1 MSHKGRQWP
10 DLGPIIKSMFPK
22 TKVFTKGCPRMP
34 RVDEEQRGGIHPRSH
49 CVPCRPWQGGA
60 WQGGSWQGGAW
71 QGEWPSGCKEVLPP
85 WPTADW
91 RPQKL
96 FCSSK
101 WKSQPSSQVW
111 KSNFCAI
118 EIHYYFRWR
127 KKTIFCPLPIFF
139 IGDTLDFNLSKC
151 DVFRWKSG

>member
-1 MSHKGRQWP
+1 MEGVTDKHNQWS
-10 DLGPIIKSMFPK
+10 DSGPIKNMFPK

-34 RVDEEQRGGIHPRSH
+34 RVDEEQRRGIHPRSH
-49 CVPCRPWQGGA
+49 CVPCTPWQGGP
-60 WQGGSWQGGAW
+60 WQGGAW

-85 WPTADW
+85 WPSADW

-111 KSNFCAI
+111 KSNFCVT

-127 KKTIFCPLPIFF
+127 KKSSSVPDSPCQFLFV
-139 IGDTLDFNLSKC
+139 GDTSNFNLSKC
-151 DVFRWKSG
+151 NVFRWRCG